1 MSPQEVQDT
10 LRMNE
15 YTSGEQFISQDTV
28 TGGDA
33 SCPVKSFDMNVLR
46 SNNPIEDSHA
56 EAIIRLG
63 SKVPTYFLFFSIYPR
78 VVFWPLFRQLGVN
91 EMPSS

>member
-63 SKVPTYFLFFSIYPR
+63 SKVPTYFSFENNSFYSLLSILCTSADEEK
-78 VVFWPLFRQLGVN
+78 F
-91 EMPSS
+91 

>member
-1 MSPQEVQDT
+1 
-10 LRMNE
+10 MNE

-63 SKVPTYFLFFSIYPR
+63 SKVPTYFLFFSIYPDTSYILN
-78 VVFWPLFRQLGVN
+78 FLHNFLGELHTMCFVG
-91 EMPSS
+91 S

>member
-63 SKVPTYFLFFSIYPR
+63 SKVYIHIFSSLAFILIQPEFLT
-78 VVFWPLFRQLGVN
+78 
-91 EMPSS
+91 